1 MSADRR
7 LRRLED
13 ALPPRIAVRHW
24 LAEAHAH
31 GSARA
36 YAAWLAEQPPDA
48 RPHRRLRAQAEA
60 AAWAGLRAGST
71 TGAEAAE
78 RAGRDAV
85 FLVEL
90 VAALNERAEALLEP
104 GFLRAETLE
113 AELHLLELE
122 VRTGVSVAVMPPG
135 VTATDRWLRWCFDYA
150 AWANL
155 LATAEAA
162 RAFLEDR
169 YLGMPALFPDLA
181 EDWATL
187 LRRVD
192 ELAALAA
199 AGPVAPE
206 GDEAWSWPPDPDGLV
221 MLMPGARPLAALAH
235 ARIAAAD
242 LVDTALWRTLRYVG
256 DPEGAQAVQAR
267 RISRATRRA
276 GALGR

>member
-1 MSADRR
+1 MSVDRR

-31 GSARA
+31 GSAGA
-36 YAAWLAEQPPDA
+36 YAAWLAEQPPGA
-48 RPHRRLRAQAEA
+48 RPHRRLRAQAEM

-71 TGAEAAE
+71 TGAEAAD

-90 VAALNERAEALLEP
+90 VAALNARVEELLEP

-113 AELHLLELE
+113 AELRFLELE
-122 VRTGVSVAVMPPG
+122 VRTGISVAAVPPEG
-135 VTATDRWLRWCFDYA
+135 TAADRWMHWCLDFA

-162 RAFLEDR
+162 RTFLEDR
-169 YLGMPALFPDLA
+169 YLSMAALFPDLA

-187 LRRVD
+187 LAQVD
-192 ELAALAA
+192 ELAGLAV

-206 GDEAWSWPPDPDGLV
+206 GGEAWIWPPDRAGLV
-221 MLMPGARPLAALAH
+221 VLAPGVRRSAALAH
-235 ARIAAAD
+235 VRIAAAD
-242 LVDTALWRTLRYVG
+242 LVDAALWRTLRYVG

-267 RISRATRRA
+267 RLRRVTRRTRA
-276 GALGR
+276 SGW